1 MKNGF
6 IKVAAASI
14 DVRVADVE
22 FNRNSIAECM
32 IRASH
37 QGVKILVL
45 PELCI
50 TSYTCGDLFFQKSL
64 QNAATEALLEIAMA
78 SKGTDMLTFVGLPV
92 KYGSLLYNCAA
103 AVHNGDV
110 VGIVPKSS
118 LPNYSEFSEKRYF
131 DCAPEDN
138 ATVVIGGK
146 EIPFGTKLLFKSD
159 YYCVAAEICEDVWMP
174 IEPSVLHCAAG
185 ADIVVNLS
193 ASDESVGKVDSRRRI
208 VKSQSA
214 RLDCGY
220 IYASAGDGEST
231 TDLVFGGHCMIAE
244 AGKILAEGKLFE
256 NNMII
261 SEIDVQKLEAERVRT
276 QKFAG
281 YITSGY
287 EIIPIEVKE
296 KETHLTRKIAKT
308 PFVPEDLKKRE
319 ETCEYIL
326 SIQSA
331 GLKKRLM
338 HTNAKAVV
346 IGVSGGLD
354 STLAIIVAQRALS
367 SLGRPMSDILAVT
380 MPCFGTTKRTKN
392 NALMLAQS
400 IGATV
405 REIDITEAV
414 KVHFDEIGHDG
425 VTTDVTYENNQAR
438 ERTKILMDL
447 ANMTG
452 GLVVGTGDLSE
463 LALGWATYNG
473 DHMSMYGV
481 NASIPKTLLRHI
493 VKYEADRTENKVLY
507 DILDTP
513 VSPELLPPSD
523 GEISQKTEDI
533 VGPYELHDFFLYY
546 VVGYGFTPKKV
557 YELAKYAF
565 DGQYD
570 DETIAKWLGTFYR
583 RFFSQQYKRSCV
595 PDGPKVGRV
604 ALSPRGD
611 WRMPSD
617 AVVNNWMKEIDSL

>member
-14 DVRVADVE
+14 DVRVADVQ
-22 FNRNSIAECM
+22 FNKNSIVECM
-32 IRASH
+32 KKAST

-50 TSYTCGDLFFQKSL
+50 TAYTCGDLFLQKTL
-64 QNAATEALLEIAMA
+64 LNAATDALVEIAKV
-78 SKGTDMLTFVGLPV
+78 SNGTDMLTFVGLPI
-92 KYGSLLYNCAA
+92 KNGSLLYNCAA
-103 AVHNGDV
+103 AVQGGKV
-110 VGIVPKSS
+110 VGIVPKSNI
-118 LPNYSEFSEKRYF
+118 PNYGEFYEKRHFAY
-131 DCAPEDN
+131 APEEN
-138 ATVVIGGK
+138 GTVTIDGK
-146 EIPFGTKLLFKSD
+146 EIPFGTKLLFKSP
-159 YYCVAAEICEDVWMP
+159 YYCVAAEVCEDVWMP
-174 IEPSVLHCAAG
+174 VEPSVLHCAAG
-185 ADIVVNLS
+185 ADIIVNLS

-208 VKSQSA
+208 VSSQSA

-220 IYASAGDGEST
+220 IYASAGEGEST
-231 TDLVFGGHCMIAE
+231 TDLVFGGHCIIADGGTLLE
-244 AGKILAEGKLFE
+244 ESRLFE
-256 NNMII
+256 NGIII
-261 SEIDVQKLEAERVRT
+261 SEIDVDKLCAERIKT
-276 QKFAG
+276 QKYAG
-281 YITSGY
+281 FVTDGY
-287 EIIPIEVKE
+287 EVISLDLKE
-296 KETHLTRKIAKT
+296 EKTSLTRKISKS
-308 PFVPEDLKKRE
+308 PFVPEDIKKRE

-331 GLKKRLM
+331 GLKKRLA
-338 HTNAKAVV
+338 HTNAKTVV

-354 STLAIIVAQRALS
+354 SSLAILVAARALAA
-367 SLGRPMSDILAVT
+367 LGRPMSDILAVT
-380 MPCFGTTKRTKN
+380 MPCFGTTKRTKS
-392 NALMLAQS
+392 NALKLAES

-414 KVHFDEIGHDG
+414 REHFKEIGHDG

-481 NASIPKTLLRHI
+481 NASVPKTLIRHI
-493 VKYEADRTENKVLY
+493 VKYEADRTGNKVLY

-546 VVGYGFTPKKV
+546 VVRHGFAPKKV
-557 YELAKYAF
+557 FELAKYAF
-565 DGQYD
+565 ENEYD
-570 DETIAKWLGTFYR
+570 DKTIVKWMSMFYR

-595 PDGPKVGRV
+595 PDGPKVGSV

-617 AVVNNWMKEIDSL
+617 AICDIWKDEINSL